1 MQPYDSH
8 DEAAFRAE
16 ARSWLEVSAEPYA
29 DAPVLLS
36 SIIAE
41 WSPAEEEEE
50 LKRAR
55 AWQRKKFDA
64 GWAGVD
70 WPTEPGGRGGT
81 PMEALIFS
89 QEEGHFAVPADALVV
104 GIGWCGRAVLEHAD
118 DVLAA
123 RVLPP
128 LLRGDEVWCQLFS
141 EPSAGSDLAG
151 LATRASR
158 DGDEWEIHGQKSWTT
173 LAHLADWGLLIAR
186 HDPDLPKHQ
195 GLTAFLIDMKGE
207 GIEARPVRQMTDSAN
222 FNEVFFDGARV
233 PDSQRVGEV
242 GAGWGVVLSAFTHER
257 FSSSFANTTVIN
269 ALRALVGRVGRGGE
283 PEIRDR
289 FADIYIRAQAL
300 RYTNLRMLT
309 AISRGETPGPEGSTM
324 KLAGSILLS
333 DIYELGLDL
342 LGPYGGLGRPDAPAN
357 GEWHAG
363 FLGIPGLRIGGGT
376 DQIQRNIIGERVLG
390 LPPDIRVDKQVA
402 FSDVPGTAP
411 SG

>member
-1 MQPYDSH
+1 VRPYDSPE
-8 DEAAFRAE
+8 EAAFRAE
-16 ARSWLEVSAEPYA
+16 ARSWLEANAERHA
-29 DAPVLLS
+29 EARVLLS

-50 LKRAR
+50 LERAR

-70 WPTEPGGRGGT
+70 WPAAHGGRGGT
-81 PMEALIFS
+81 AMEALIFS
-89 QEEGHFAVPADALVV
+89 EEEAHFDVPADALVV
-104 GIGWCGRAVLEHAD
+104 GIGWCGKAILEHAD
-118 DVLAA
+118 GVLAG
-123 RVLPP
+123 RMLPP

-151 LATRASR
+151 LGTRATR
-158 DGDEWEIHGQKSWTT
+158 DGDEWILHGQKSWTT
-173 LAHLADWGLLIAR
+173 LAHLADWGLLISR

-195 GLTAFLIDMKGE
+195 GLTAFLLDMKGE
-207 GIEARPVRQMTDSAN
+207 GIEARSLRQMTDSAN

-233 PDSQRVGEV
+233 PDSQRVGDV
-242 GAGWGVVLSAFTHER
+242 GSGWAVVLSAFTHER
-257 FSSSFANTTVIN
+257 FSSSFANTGVIS
-269 ALRALVGRVGRGGE
+269 ALRALVEQSGRGDE

-289 FADIYIRAQAL
+289 FADVYIRAQTL
-300 RYTNLRMLT
+300 RYTNLRLLT
-309 AISRGETPGPEGSTM
+309 AVSHGKNPGPEGSTM

-342 LGPYGGLGRPDAPAN
+342 LGAYGGLGGRDAPAG

-390 LPPDIRVDKQVA
+390 LPPDIRVDKGIA
-402 FSDVPGTAP
+402 FSEVPRSAP
-411 SG
+411 ST